1 MVAGR
6 PPAHPPSPRQKRA
19 FASGGNDPAF
29 FSMGLEET
37 FFKTRPIVLSLAR
50 STICSSTTFSSS
62 NRKVQRA
69 NPGGGSE
76 QAKAISLASLS
87 PSKIRATGGVSRRLR
102 LSTASSPP
110 SNQLLAN
117 GVNHRVRRI
126 EGLHNLSVAPAL
138 ASLRHISFQQDLNPQ
153 QSPRRDRPL
162 APREPQDAPAPR
174 RSTEPRTSLPQ
185 LRAQPSSPPSN
196 RNAGGE

>member
-1 MVAGR
+1 MRSLVDRQHILHRRDESGVRLGR
-6 PPAHPPSPRQKRA
+6 
-19 FASGGNDPAF
+19 NDPALF
-29 FSMGLEET
+29 GMGLEET

-102 LSTASSPP
+102 LSTASEAYCVVPGSCLFSCGP
-110 SNQLLAN
+110 
-117 GVNHRVRRI
+117 GV
-126 EGLHNLSVAPAL
+126 AW
-138 ASLRHISFQQDLNPQ
+138 
-153 QSPRRDRPL
+153 
-162 APREPQDAPAPR
+162 
-174 RSTEPRTSLPQ
+174 
-185 LRAQPSSPPSN
+185 
-196 RNAGGE
+196 